1 MGGIIRNIKET
12 TKEMSRKEKL
22 EYIVTYYWYH
32 ILGIVVVFSLIVFG
46 IVHFTFPEKKP
57 LFTCALVN
65 QKIDSMRDGELE
77 KKFADFSQSEEDR
90 IRFDSDYIISYQN
103 EKREESEEDSNQSGF
118 DKFFFQWSGGE
129 LDAVIMTEDFLSY
142 CIEVGGKFH
151 EAGKFDTEGLN
162 LVKVDGIQA
171 VDLDGTKLEQFLN
184 GTENKDLVLVFPET
198 GKHTESC
205 QKFLDYLKQ

>member
-22 EYIVTYYWYH
+22 EYVVTYYWYH
-32 ILGIVVVFSLIVFG
+32 ILGIVVFFSLIVFG
-46 IVHFTFPEKKP
+46 IVHFAFPEKKP

-103 EKREESEEDSNQSGF
+103 EEREESEEDSNKSGF
-118 DKFFFQWSGGE
+118 DKFFFQWAGGE
-129 LDAVIMTEDFLSY
+129 LDAVIMTEDFLAY

-151 EAGKFDTEGLN
+151 EVGKFDTEGLN

-184 GTENKDLVLVFPET
+184 GTENRDLVLVFPET
-198 GKHTESC
+198 GKHTKSC

>member
-1 MGGIIRNIKET
+1 
-12 TKEMSRKEKL
+12 MSRKEKL
-22 EYIVTYYWYH
+22 EYIFTYYWYH
-32 ILGIVVVFSLIVFG
+32 ILGIVVVFGLIVFG
-46 IVHFTFPEKKP
+46 IVHFAFPEKKP

-65 QKIDSMRDGELE
+65 QKIDSTRDGELE
-77 KKFADFSQSEEDR
+77 KKFADFSQNEEDR

-103 EKREESEEDSNQSGF
+103 EDSDQPEEDSRQSGF

-129 LDAVIMTEDFLSY
+129 LDAVVMTEDFLSY

-151 EAGKFDTEGLN
+151 ETEKFNTDGLN
-162 LVKVDGIQA
+162 LVKVNGVQA
-171 VDLDGTKLEQFLN
+171 VELDGTKLEQFLN

-205 QKFLDYLKQ
+205 QKFLDYLKQES

>member
-12 TKEMSRKEKL
+12 TKEMSRKEKM

-46 IVHFTFPEKKP
+46 IVHFAFPEKKP

-103 EKREESEEDSNQSGF
+103 EEREESEEDSNQSGF
-118 DKFFFQWSGGE
+118 DKFFFQWSGGD

-151 EAGKFDTEGLN
+151 EARKFDTEGLN

-184 GTENKDLVLVFPET
+184 GTENRDLVLVFPET
-198 GKHTESC
+198 GKHTKSC